1 MILYKEITASTEH
14 QLLTINTQYWKVIGQ
29 GDGHI
34 ILENTNPTDS
44 LFFKVISICKHK
56 IDSLPTQF

>member
-1 MILYKEITASTEH
+1 MISYKEITASTEH
-14 QLLTINTQYWKVIGQ
+14 QLLTINTQSWKIMGQ

-34 ILENTNPTDS
+34 ILENINPTDP

-56 IDSLPTQF
+56 IDSLPNQF